1 MARYKILG
9 RYKYSEKW
17 KAQGRDDFDVELEI
31 DLGRFQGQYSQAQ
44 YRLDSMV
51 MTSMLPLMPMQSGTF
66 INVTKAMSAAI
77 AGSGKVVAAAPPMG
91 RFLYEG
97 KGMVDIETGSP
108 YARRGAK
115 KVLVSQYG
123 GKTAAKENLSY
134 GRPGAEAHWFEG
146 AKKRHKAEWI
156 GAVKRIAGGGTSG

>member
-1 MARYKILG
+1 MARYKVLG

-17 KAQGRDDFDVELEI
+17 KAQGRDDFDVELEV

-51 MTSMLPLMPMQSGTF
+51 MTSMIPLMPMQSGTF

-97 KGMVDIETGSP
+97 KGMVDIETGST

-146 AKKRHKAEWI
+146 AKKRHKAAWVS
-156 GAVKRIAGGGTSG
+156 AVKRIAGGGTSG